1 MTKDGLR
8 YDKMVERALRGV
20 VREAISFAIADGLPG
35 GHHFYITFK
44 TGAPGVAIAE
54 QLRAKYPDEMTIVI
68 EHQFWEL
75 TVTPDEFAVTLSFN
89 SRPERLTI
97 PFAAITAFADPSVKF
112 GLQFQETPSESP
124 PHPGAHPAAQP
135 GGEQLVR
142 LAETTAAETSRSR
155 KERASPKLAEEKPEG
170 KPSGPS
176 AGPGPGPSPG
186 KGGAKKPGEVV
197 TLDTFRKK

>member
-135 GGEQLVR
+135 GGAPR
-142 LAETTAAETSRSR
+142 PSWPRRSR
-155 KERASPKLAEEKPEG
+155 RASRAARAPGRVRGRAQGRAARRSRAKSS
-170 KPSGPS
+170 PSTRS
-176 AGPGPGPSPG
+176 ARSRRQ
-186 KGGAKKPGEVV
+186 E
-197 TLDTFRKK
+197 

>member
-20 VREAISFAIADGLPG
+20 VREAISAAVADGLPG
-35 GHHFYITFK
+35 AHHFYITFK
-44 TGAPGVAIAE
+44 TGAPGVAIGE
-54 QLRAKYPDEMTIVI
+54 QLRSKYPDEMTIVI

-89 SRPERLTI
+89 NRPERLTI

-112 GLQFQETPSESP
+112 GLQFQETPSE
-124 PHPGAHPAAQP
+124 AAPQAGPQP
-135 GGEQLVR
+135 GGEPPLR
-142 LAETTAAETSRSR
+142 LAETPDAEEVPRPR
-155 KERASPKLAEEKPEG
+155 KERAGPKLVADKPEG
-170 KPSGPS
+170 DGKP
-176 AGPGPGPSPG
+176 
-186 KGGAKKPGEVV
+186 GGAKKPGEVV

>member
-1 MTKDGLR
+1 M
-8 YDKMVERALRGV
+8 
-20 VREAISFAIADGLPG
+20 
-35 GHHFYITFK
+35 
-44 TGAPGVAIAE
+44 IAE

-112 GLQFQETPSESP
+112 GLQFQETPSEGP
-124 PHPGAHPAAQP
+124 PHPGPHPGAHPAAQP
-135 GGEQLVR
+135 GGEQLLR

-155 KERASPKLAEEKPEG
+155 KERASPKLVEEKPEG